1 MIFFNDL
8 RIFMK
13 AFIRNICILLAAVAS
28 SAVFAKGETFS
39 IDYSQVR
46 LTYEITSA
54 SSVSVVWIDV
64 LDSENEI
71 DLRIPE
77 SAEIDGKTYAVTGF
91 WYDNEEE
98 GDAYYKNEQYYI
110 SKYGNIRSIT
120 FPHTLTSMRGSD
132 SDSDYSR
139 MRGYAGLKKITF
151 DNAAL
156 VFGGIAYIHDYIEEI
171 DFGNSIIKMHGCS
184 QYRKLKKIRMPE
196 YCIISSY
203 TFSDC
208 PSLQEIEWVPNGN
221 VSYKDRGCGIGLE
234 AFRSCISLKDISTYM
249 NISNS
254 AFIGCTALEKVDFK
268 NYGINIGEYAFEGC
282 SALKEIDLSHCREI
296 NDRAFLN
303 CTELRK
309 VCFPDQLWE
318 FGNNVFQGCPN
329 IDNITV
335 VPVKYIEVNSGD
347 KKYSTFLTAQDDVLY
362 SRRLEG
368 HRVYDE
374 NGTSSDD
381 GFKIY
386 WIDYYH
392 YPSKLCFYPAGK
404 KDTSFTV
411 PDVAFGNLKTKVT
424 EISGGAFANNS
435 YLEKITVVSG
445 QLKNQSTFEGCQKLK
460 EVEILPG
467 GTVYKCLEDSH
478 DEYEELPDSMVNI
491 PYSTFKDCTA
501 LEKVTIPDSYLMV
514 GHNSFEGCKGIKEIN
529 LPAELMCI
537 SDGAFNECTALKEIK
552 LPEKVIEI
560 GTNSFRGCDALE
572 KVEFAV
578 APRVKSVGA
587 GAFWNCKALKTIELP
602 ETLDSIGPNAFKE
615 CHSLPEIR
623 IPDSVTKLGRWAFE
637 NCKNAK
643 TVSIGKGIKEL
654 EVYSFWGCS
663 NAERLE
669 IGENVEKIGQDAFTG
684 MDNLKVIVSNPLTP
698 PDYPTGFSDEV
709 KRKATLYVP
718 EGASDEYHADATW
731 EPFTLVEAVEEVIQ
745 DEIKVTS
752 HGVMAP
758 EGVKVEIYTMA
769 GHLTAMGI
777 GSFSLDLAPGI
788 YIVRTPGSVQKI
800 SIM

>member
-1 MIFFNDL
+1 
-8 RIFMK
+8 MK
-13 AFIRNICILLAAVAS
+13 TFIRNICILLAAVAS
-28 SAVFAKGETFS
+28 SAVSAKGETFS

-46 LTYEITSA
+46 LTYEITSD

-64 LDSENEI
+64 LDFENEI

-120 FPHTLTSMRGSD
+120 FPHTLISMQSGSD
-132 SDSDYSR
+132 SYSIR
-139 MRGYAGLKKITF
+139 MRGYAGLKKITI
-151 DNAAL
+151 DNAAV
-156 VFGGIAYIHDYIEEI
+156 VFIGISDIEDYIEEI
-171 DFGNSIIKMHGCS
+171 DFGNSLIRVDSWACYWLKA
-184 QYRKLKKIRMPE
+184 LKKIRLPE
-196 YCIISSY
+196 YCQIGSMAFCWCS
-203 TFSDC
+203 
-208 PSLQEIEWVPNGN
+208 SLQEIEWVPNGDN
-221 VSYKDRGCGIGLE
+221 SYKGRGDDIGQE
-234 AFRSCISLKDISTYM
+234 AFRDCTSLKDFSTYM
-249 NISNS
+249 NIGNY
-254 AFIGCTALEKVDFK
+254 AFIGCTALEKVDIK
-268 NYGINIGEYAFEGC
+268 NDGINIGEYAFEGC
-282 SALKEIDLSHCREI
+282 SALKEIDLSRCREI

-309 VCFPDQLWE
+309 VCFPDQLWKL
-318 FGNNVFQGCPN
+318 GNNVFQGCPN

-335 VPVKYIEVNSGD
+335 VHVKYIEVNSGD
-347 KKYSTFLTAQDDVLY
+347 KKYSTLLTAQDDVLY

-374 NGTSSDD
+374 KGYSSDD
-381 GFKIY
+381 GFSMY

-411 PDVAFGNLKTKVT
+411 PDVAFGDLKTKVT

-435 YLEKITVVSG
+435 YLEKVTVVSG

-467 GTVYKCLEDSH
+467 GTVYKCLEDSQ

-491 PYSTFKDCTA
+491 PYCTFKDCTA

-514 GHNSFEGCKGIKEIN
+514 GHNSFEGCNGIKEIN
-529 LPAELMCI
+529 LPSELMCI
-537 SDGAFNECTALKEIK
+537 SDGAFNECTALKEVK

-587 GAFWNCKALKTIELP
+587 GAFWNCKALNTIELP

-637 NCKNAK
+637 NCKSAK
-643 TVSIGKGIKEL
+643 TVSIGKGIQEL

-684 MDNLKVIVSNPLTP
+684 MDRLKVIVCNPLTP
-698 PDYPTGFSDEV
+698 PDYPTGFSEEV
-709 KRKATLYVP
+709 KKNATLYVP
-718 EGASDEYHADATW
+718 EGASGDYNADSTW
-731 EPFTLVEAVEEVIQ
+731 QPFTQVEAVEEVSK
-745 DEIKVTS
+745 DEIKFTS
-752 HGVMAP
+752 HGVVAP
-758 EGVKVEIYTMA
+758 DGVRVEVYTMA
-769 GHLTAMGI
+769 GHLVACGT
-777 GSFSLDLAPGI
+777 GSLAFDIAPGI
-788 YIVRTPGSVQKI
+788 YLVRTAGNVRKI
-800 SIM
+800 SIR